1 MRDEDLIRGTLIERL
16 INSLIQYFIMVVQ
29 TVESFMTRRVVTLK
43 KNAKISEAITIMA
56 KKSISCILITNNNNR
71 PTGIITERDL
81 VKRVLQMGVN
91 PQETEI
97 SYVMSSPVV
106 AVPKDA
112 DIFDVMM
119 IMQKHGFRRVIVTN
133 SDKVLIGL
141 VTQTD
146 LFKGIR
152 KVQRDL
158 ETINT
163 EMRKELERLRK
174 FTSLR
179 KV

>member
-1 MRDEDLIRGTLIERL
+1 MA
-16 INSLIQYFIMVVQ
+16 VQ
-29 TVESFMTRRVVTLK
+29 RVESFMTKKVITLPK
-43 KNAKISEAITIMA
+43 GAKISEAISLMA
-56 KKSISCILITNNNNR
+56 RKSLSCIVITNRENR
-71 PTGIITERDL
+71 VMGVITERDL

-97 SYVMSSPVV
+97 SYVMSTPVV
-106 AVPKDA
+106 TVTKDA

-119 IMQKHGFRRVIVTN
+119 IMQKHNFRRVVVTN
-133 SDKVLIGL
+133 PDSKKLIGL

-152 KVQRDL
+152 KVQMEL
-158 ETINT
+158 ETINRD
-163 EMRKELERLRK
+163 MRKELERLRK

-179 KV
+179 KVSLSK